1 MSQATQPAIA
11 VFDFDGTIS
20 DRDSFLAFI
29 QHTHGFLGLCWGFL
43 LHFPYL
49 IMYLL
54 GRYPNDRFKE
64 KIFTHFYAGKTVED
78 LTQAGEHFCWQKLP
92 SMIYAGAWQQLQ
104 WHQDQ
109 GHRIIILTASSAIWL
124 KAWCDAH
131 HFELIATAFATKDG
145 RYTGK
150 IDGKNCYGK
159 EKANQIA
166 PILAQCTD
174 HRVYGYGDSASDQA
188 FLKVC
193 DHASTLPLTSSLT
206 GSEDHFSGL
215 KPAQPSA
222 PLLYRAIRYAYLAL
236 FLSLPFSLAI
246 GFSQHQVNVP
256 SEPLLLLISALL
268 GVWFFTQGW
277 WSRSFYRQ
285 PITIVSILMLF
296 WLFVS
301 SIFTALPL
309 ISAKYIFTTFLHCW
323 VFFHGLPILFDQR
336 PGYLLR
342 FIQQYAASFLLILL
356 FAWTVHAQYAFRIDA
371 SVLVARPFYFDHGLY
386 SSCLLL
392 LLGPIFSLFLLSY
405 QRKTSYTYA
414 HWVWL
419 LLSILFSIGV
429 YLSFSRAAWLSALLS
444 LLVLVILAVFKPKFK
459 TILLSFAVLL
469 TGILLLGPT
478 LLSSLG
484 QNKSIGRTGD
494 QWEHLSSVT
503 NLTSDVSNLERINRY
518 SCAWRMFQDRPFT
531 GFGTGTFQFAYLDY
545 QRPEEMTRLS
555 VTTPGKHRAGMG
567 GGAHSEYLQLLAEAG
582 LPALLLWITLIFA
595 VLWTVTQ
602 INHNSPS
609 SWQSTLSLGVCF
621 SLLTYFI
628 HGLFNNFLHYDKVA
642 ALFWGLLAVLAYLA
656 PSLPARPGASRA
668 GRLDPPSRR
677 EEGVVGGA

>member
-20 DRDSFLAFI
+20 DRDSLLAFI

-43 LHFPYL
+43 LHLPFL

-64 KIFTHFYAGKTVED
+64 KIFTHFYAGKTEED
-78 LTQAGEHFCWQKLP
+78 LAQAGEQFCRQKLP
-92 SMIYAGAWQQLQ
+92 TMIYAGAWQQLQ
-104 WHQDQ
+104 WHQNL

-131 HFELIATAFATKDG
+131 HFELIATTFATKDG

-150 IDGKNCYGK
+150 IAEKNCYGE
-159 EKANQIA
+159 EKATRIA
-166 PILAQCTD
+166 LLLAQCPD
-174 HRVYGYGDSASDQA
+174 HHVHGYGDRASDQA
-188 FLKVC
+188 FLQYC
-193 DHASTLPLTSSLT
+193 DDASTLPLTSSLT
-206 GSEDHFSGL
+206 GCAGFSPHREDHSCGL
-215 KPAQPSA
+215 KPAKPVA

-246 GFSQHQVNVP
+246 GFGQHQINVP

-268 GVWFFTQGW
+268 GAWFFTQGW

-285 PITIVSILMLF
+285 PITIVTILVLL
-296 WLFVS
+296 WLFIS
-301 SIFTALPL
+301 SIFTTLPL
-309 ISAKYIFTTFLHCW
+309 VSAKYFLITFLHWW

-336 PGYLLR
+336 PSFLLR

-356 FAWTVHAQYAFRIDA
+356 FAWTVHAHYDFRIDA

-392 LLGPIFSLFLLSY
+392 LLGPIFSLFLLSF
-405 QRKTSYTYA
+405 QSKIAGSLRQ
-414 HWVWL
+414 WIWL
-419 LLSILFSIGV
+419 VLSGLFLLGV

-444 LLVLVILAVFKPKFK
+444 LLTLAILAVFKPKFK
-459 TILLSFAVLL
+459 TILRSFAVLL

-484 QNKSIGRTGD
+484 QNKSIGRTSD

-518 SCAWRMFQDRPFT
+518 SCAWRMFQDRPLT

-545 QRPEEMTRLS
+545 QRSEEMTRLS
-555 VTTPGKHRAGMG
+555 VTTSGKHRAGMG

-582 LPALLLWITLIFA
+582 LPALLLWIALIFA

-602 INHNSPS
+602 INYNSPS
-609 SWQSTLSLGVCF
+609 SWQSTVSLGICF

-642 ALFWGLLAVLAYLA
+642 ALFWGLLAVLAYLQTYK
-656 PSLPARPGASRA
+656 SAST
-668 GRLDPPSRR
+668 
-677 EEGVVGGA
+677 